1 MSMVERKGTRHL
13 LRLVAAGGAGLL
25 LMNVAVTASFAG
37 GGNVGVQADYGGG
50 GGGGGKDDDDDGLST
65 GAAVAIGIGAFIL
78 GFALG
83 NTLADDDDDEATTAA
98 SALPAASGASEV
110 RLVPQKSTVVSGT
123 SCGFD
128 LQARSE
134 QDGKWYSVTRQPGA
148 SISVQDGSS
157 LLVRQGG
164 TKNMFCVPITAAK
177 AGDGSSVT
185 VVGSYTPAGGAPL
198 TAQTAVSV
206 SVPGNTVAAAR

>member
-13 LRLVAAGGAGLL
+13 LRLVAAGVAGLF

-37 GGNVGVQADYGGG
+37 GGNAGVQATYGGG
-50 GGGGGKDDDDDGLST
+50 GGGGDDDDDGLST
-65 GAAVAIGIGAFIL
+65 GAAVAIGIGAFVL

-98 SALPAASGASEV
+98 SALPASSGVSEV

-128 LQARSE
+128 LQARSK

-148 SISVQDGSS
+148 SISVQEGGS

-177 AGDGSSVT
+177 AGDGKSVT
-185 VVGSYTPAGGAPL
+185 VVGSYTPAGGAAL